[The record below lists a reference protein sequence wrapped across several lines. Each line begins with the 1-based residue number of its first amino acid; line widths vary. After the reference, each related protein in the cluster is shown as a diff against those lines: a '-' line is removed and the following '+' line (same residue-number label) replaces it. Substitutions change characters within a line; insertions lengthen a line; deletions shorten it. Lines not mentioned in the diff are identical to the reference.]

1 MTSPNLIDK
10 DARQDARLK
19 SSPMEQSVKNA
30 DFATHLRHWRK
41 LQRCSQQKLAELT
54 DLSYRHVNF
63 LENNRSK
70 PSSEVVLK
78 IAGALQLSLKN
89 TNILL
94 RSAGFAS
101 QYANTPMDQATM
113 RYVNKAL
120 EHIIAQQEPFPG
132 VVMTPIGGLI
142 QTNKAALKVFSC
154 FLPLPQL
161 SAFDNV
167 YELFLSADGFR
178 PYVKNWS
185 AMAPRLLALVR
196 QEAIALDSMDE
207 AFCLLQRL
215 QTLSG
220 IGSNWQRHSAAVD
233 QPPLFEMQL
242 TKGDLSLSF
251 FSTYTSFG
259 TPFDV
264 ALQEMRI
271 ECFYPADDITEAFC
285 RQL

>member
-1 MTSPNLIDK
+1 MSSLNPIHVSVRHDTSLVP
-10 DARQDARLK
+10 AV
-19 SSPMEQSVKNA
+19 EQSVKNA

-54 DLSYRHVNF
+54 DLSYRHINF

-78 IAGALQLSLKN
+78 IAGALELSLKN
-89 TNILL
+89 TNVLL

-101 QYANTPMDQATM
+101 QYATTPLDQSTM
-113 RYVNKAL
+113 RHVNKAL
-120 EHIIAQQEPFPG
+120 DQIINQQEPYPG
-132 VVMTPIGGLI
+132 VVMSPIGGLI
-142 QTNKAALKVFSC
+142 QTNKAALKVFSH
-154 FLPLPQL
+154 FLPLQKL
-161 SAFDNV
+161 SEFSNA

-178 PYVKNWS
+178 PYVKNWQ
-185 AMAPRLLALVR
+185 ALAPRLLSLVR

-215 QTLSG
+215 QALSG
-220 IGSNWQRHSAAVD
+220 IGNSWQRHSAAVD

-242 TKGDLSLSF
+242 SKGDLSLAF

-271 ECFYPADDITEAFC
+271 ECFYPADDVTEAFC